1 MENEMINSTREPIG
15 RIEVA
20 PEVLTTIARFAT
32 LSVEGVSGLG
42 VTPGEKGHPFRRG
55 GHEGVELEIT
65 GDNRLNFD
73 VYVLMDPHVNIMETS
88 RKLQSAVVEAMN
100 KMIGLEVQ
108 SVNIHVEDVVYEQG
122 EAA

>member
-1 MENEMINSTREPIG
+1 
-15 RIEVA
+15 
-20 PEVLTTIARFAT
+20 
-32 LSVEGVSGLG
+32 
-42 VTPGEKGHPFRRG
+42 
-55 GHEGVELEIT
+55 
-65 GDNRLNFD
+65 
-73 VYVLMDPHVNIMETS
+73 MDPHVNIMETS